1 MPPKKDKF
9 PPQKSNIRQFFK
21 PVPPKPETKEPTTN
35 VSDNTPAAITKGDN
49 DRPAPRPSANVESFS
64 NEPQMTSS
72 QRIIRD
78 SDEES
83 DLSDSDLSDPS
94 AAHVSSS
101 PGPSSSNRPTHELP
115 TTTSTAR
122 SRIAPHLKRTPEPET
137 KGGGSSISGAFPTTT
152 KRKSERSP
160 RKPNPAGA
168 QSIYTKN
175 EMTAGEQ
182 TSGGS
187 YDEGGSSGSDS
198 DLPDLFTPPISRS
211 TRRLRDASST
221 KSRAA
226 PYASPLTFQPKHKYK
241 FSITSLVSQSRRH
254 EATEASAQR
263 AKFILDE
270 PGDREET
277 EEQDDKGALLESVI
291 SDKDADTADKIL
303 LAVARTE
310 ATSSEKRWYFF
321 DPNSGTPKHKP
332 TKRPAS
338 IPKIFHEYN
347 LGHMIDRDS
356 TALSGAMRNV
366 TQASEELSEK
376 DFLWILEMSCIQPT
390 TDLEEP
396 YFDVLLAVPEAIHK
410 YLCPKTVKGV
420 FDLLGAFPQAIDW
433 KTKVEAVGVYK
444 KAYEG
449 RQWGTLQSY
458 IKFLGEAAKFATPVT
473 CGYTMSLLARL
484 CADRLVR
491 DVKTLLSTVQETMT
505 LLCKSIKEEGNWE
518 ISVSTCF
525 AAFPYLLT
533 ELDSVGK

>member
-1 MPPKKDKF
+1 
-9 PPQKSNIRQFFK
+9 
-21 PVPPKPETKEPTTN
+21 
-35 VSDNTPAAITKGDN
+35 
-49 DRPAPRPSANVESFS
+49 
-64 NEPQMTSS
+64 MTSS

-101 PGPSSSNRPTHELP
+101 QGPSSSNTPTHELP
-115 TTTSTAR
+115 TTASTAR
-122 SRIAPHLKRTPEPET
+122 SRIAPYLKRTPELET
-137 KGGGSSISGAFPTTT
+137 KGARSSISGAFPTST

-211 TRRLRDASST
+211 TRKLRDASST
-221 KSRAA
+221 KSGAA
-226 PYASPLTFQPKHKYK
+226 PYTSPLTFQPKHKYK

-270 PGDREET
+270 PRDREET

-291 SDKDADTADKIL
+291 ADKDADTADKIL

-310 ATSSEKRWYFF
+310 ATSTEKRWYFF
-321 DPNSGTPKHKP
+321 DPDSGMSMHKP

-366 TQASEELSEK
+366 TQPSEELSEK

-390 TDLEEP
+390 ADLEEP
-396 YFDVLLAVPEAIHK
+396 YFNVLLAVPEAIHK
-410 YLCPKTVKGV
+410 YLCPKTVKGM
-420 FDLLGAFPQAIDW
+420 FDLLGAFPQATDW
-433 KTKVEAVGVYK
+433 KANVEAVGVYK

-449 RQWGTLQSY
+449 RQWGTLQSC

-491 DVKTLLSTVQETMT
+491 DVRTLLSTVQETMT

-518 ISVSTCF
+518 ISVCTCF

-533 ELDSVGK
+533 ELDSVEK

>member
-21 PVPPKPETKEPTTN
+21 PVSPKPETKEPTTIA
-35 VSDNTPAAITKGDN
+35 SDNTPATITKGDN
-49 DRPAPRPSANVESFS
+49 ERPVPQPAAKAESFS
-64 NEPQMTSS
+64 SEPQMTSS

-94 AAHVSSS
+94 APYVSSPQGAS
-101 PGPSSSNRPTHELP
+101 PTSRPTHDLP
-115 TTTSTAR
+115 AAAPTAR
-122 SRIAPHLKRTPEPET
+122 PRVAPHLKRTPGPES
-137 KGGGSSISGAFPTTT
+137 KDVGSSLSVSLPTTA

-175 EMTAGEQ
+175 EMTTGRQASED
-182 TSGGS
+182 S

-198 DLPDLFTPPISRS
+198 DLPDLFTPPISGS
-211 TRRLRDASST
+211 TRKLRDSSST

-270 PGDREET
+270 PGDREDT
-277 EEQDDKGALLESVI
+277 EEQDNKEVLLESVI
-291 SDKDADTADKIL
+291 ADKDADTTDKIL

-310 ATSSEKRWYFF
+310 ATSMEKRWYFF
-321 DPNSGTPKHKP
+321 DPDSGMLNHKP
-332 TKRPAS
+332 TKRPSS

-347 LGHMIDRDS
+347 LGRTIDRES

-366 TQASEELSEK
+366 AQPSKGLSKK

-410 YLCPKTVKGV
+410 YLCPKTVKGI
-420 FDLLGAFPQAIDW
+420 FGLLGALPHATDRKANI
-433 KTKVEAVGVYK
+433 EAVGVYK
-444 KAYEG
+444 KAYKG
-449 RQWGTLQSY
+449 REWGTLQRY
-458 IKFLGEAAKFATPVT
+458 IKFLGEAAKFATPIT

-484 CADRLVR
+484 CADRIVR
-491 DVKTLLSTVQETMT
+491 DVKTLLSAVQESMI
-505 LLCKSIKEEGNWE
+505 LLCKSIKGEGNWE
-518 ISVSTCF
+518 ISVCASF
-525 AAFPYLLT
+525 ASFKHLLT
-533 ELDSVGK
+533 EPDSVGK